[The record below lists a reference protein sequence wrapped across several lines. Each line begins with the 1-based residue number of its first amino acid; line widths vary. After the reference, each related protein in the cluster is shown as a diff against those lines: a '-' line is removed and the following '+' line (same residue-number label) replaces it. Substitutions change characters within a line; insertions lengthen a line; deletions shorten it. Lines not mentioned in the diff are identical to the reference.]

1 LPDQAA
7 DHHLPLRH
15 RWRGDG
21 GLAQGRRC
29 RPDRV
34 HLQDAVRADT
44 REVCDTLLALRNNQ
58 YGDLEGDQVRI
69 PFNEKDQPEE

>member
-1 LPDQAA
+1 MP
-7 DHHLPLRH
+7 P
-15 RWRGDG
+15 GSSSPSG
-21 GLAQGRRC
+21 F
-29 RPDRV
+29 

-69 PFNEKDQPEE
+69 LFNEKDQPEE